1 MKKIAIALIAMLLLC
16 ASVFA
21 ATIDTSK
28 FETIEDFNGLP
39 IGVQTAVLYE
49 ELIQDRVPD
58 TEFQYYT
65 MPTDMILA
73 LKSGKVAAYLVE
85 AVGYGVHKANHPELG
100 TFKEVP
106 GYISASNI
114 IGNNDK
120 QERLLAEMNEFIR
133 NGYKNGLL
141 GDEGSLYQYWI
152 ADFDPLTDNVGVK
165 DFEFTGENGT
175 LNIAVEGGYEP
186 FSFVSDG
193 NLAGFDVEFICRFCV
208 EYGYKPIFNEIPFE
222 SIAPGVETGKFD
234 IGMNIVVSEER
245 NETGTLSDVYYTCP
259 VLLVVLGSEEEAAT
273 PVATTAKTSSS
284 KDVSTFTKI
293 EDFDGLPIGVQTAVL
308 YEELIQE
315 RVPNT
320 AFQYYTM
327 PTDMILALKSGK
339 VAGYLVEAVG
349 YGVHKANHPDLDVFP
364 EVPGYISASNI
375 IGNNDKQERLLAEMN
390 EFIKKGY
397 ENGLLGD
404 DGSLYQ
410 YWIADFDPLTDN
422 VGVKDFEFTGEN
434 GTLNIAVEGGY
445 EPFSFVSDGNLAGF
459 DVEFICRFCVGYGYK
474 PVFNEIPFESIAP
487 GVETGKFDIGMN
499 IVVSE
504 ERNETGTLSDIYYT
518 CPVYLVVMGS
528 DDTAA
533 TTGTVVK
540 GTTNTNTGFFA
551 KIQNSFYK
559 TFIRENRW
567 KLFVSG
573 AGVTTL
579 ITVCSILIGT
589 ILGFAVYMACRHGN
603 VFANKTTNFFMW
615 LIHGMPTV
623 LFLMILYYI
632 IFGKSRLSGMW
643 ISVVGFSLM
652 FACSMID
659 MLRVGYNAIGKGQY
673 EASTALGYSDGQSFF
688 KILLPQAAHHFLP
701 IYSNEVVTL
710 IKETSVV
717 GYIAVLDLTKISD
730 LVRSRTYEA
739 FFALILTAVV
749 YFVIQGIM
757 VRIVKMIQ
765 KKIDPRRRSDKKI
778 LAGIDTKDWE
788 LF

>member
-1 MKKIAIALIAMLLLC
+1 MKKIAIALITMLLLC
-16 ASVFA
+16 TSVFA

-49 ELIQDRVPD
+49 ELIQSRVPD

-85 AVGYGVHKANHPELG
+85 AVGYGVHKANHPELD
-100 TFKEVP
+100 TFREIP

-133 NGYKNGLL
+133 NGYENGLL
-141 GDEGSLYQYWI
+141 GDDGSLYQYWI

-165 DFEFTGENGT
+165 DFEFSGENGVLNVAVEGGYEPFSFVSDGNLAGFDVEFVCRFCVEYGYTPVFNEIPFESIAPGVETGKFDIGMNIVVSEERNETGTLSDIYYTCPVLLVVMGDEEEAAAPVAANTGVSSFTKIEDFDGLPIGVQTAVLYEELIQDRVPNTEFQYYTMPTDMILALKSGKVAAYLVEAVGYGVHKANHPDLDVFPEIPGYISASNIIGNNDKQERLLKEMNEFIQNGYTNGLLGEDGTLYQYWIADFDPIEDTIGVKDFEFSGENGT

-193 NLAGFDVEFICRFCV
+193 NLAGFDVEFICRFCM
-208 EYGYKPIFNEIPFE
+208 EYGYTPIFNEIPFE

-259 VLLVVLGSEEEAAT
+259 VLLVV
-273 PVATTAKTSSS
+273 
-284 KDVSTFTKI
+284 
-293 EDFDGLPIGVQTAVL
+293 
-308 YEELIQE
+308 
-315 RVPNT
+315 
-320 AFQYYTM
+320 
-327 PTDMILALKSGK
+327 
-339 VAGYLVEAVG
+339 
-349 YGVHKANHPDLDVFP
+349 
-364 EVPGYISASNI
+364 
-375 IGNNDKQERLLAEMN
+375 
-390 EFIKKGY
+390 
-397 ENGLLGD
+397 
-404 DGSLYQ
+404 
-410 YWIADFDPLTDN
+410 
-422 VGVKDFEFTGEN
+422 
-434 GTLNIAVEGGY
+434 
-445 EPFSFVSDGNLAGF
+445 
-459 DVEFICRFCVGYGYK
+459 
-474 PVFNEIPFESIAP
+474 
-487 GVETGKFDIGMN
+487 
-499 IVVSE
+499 
-504 ERNETGTLSDIYYT
+504 
-518 CPVYLVVMGS
+518 MGS
-528 DDTAA
+528 DDAA
-533 TTGTVVK
+533 AAAEDTTVVK
-540 GTTNTNTGFFA
+540 GTTSGNVGFFE

-579 ITVCSILIGT
+579 ITVCSILMGT